1 MISVPEG
8 EERKTRKTIKIQRYM
23 GKTFPNLCDKHKT
36 IRLRRSANP
45 RKDNC
50 SEKLHR
56 GKLQ

>member
-1 MISVPEG
+1 
-8 EERKTRKTIKIQRYM
+8 M

-36 IRLRRSANP
+36 IHLRRSANP

>member
-1 MISVPEG
+1 
-8 EERKTRKTIKIQRYM
+8 M

-36 IRLRRSANP
+36 ICLRMSANT